1 MRRNDRARGALTRQ
15 LDSCLYM
22 IVTTGDAIAYN
33 HDHRAGQGAVLKR
46 GRWSGSDYFG
56 PDGQAEDFKTGVAQF
71 LEKCAHGSTG
81 R

>member
-1 MRRNDRARGALTRQ
+1 MRWNDRARRALIRQ

-22 IVTTGDAIAYN
+22 IVTNGDAVVYN
-33 HDHRAGQGAVLKR
+33 HDRRARQGVVLKR
-46 GRWSGSDYFG
+46 GRWSGSYYFG
-56 PDGQAEDFKTGVAQF
+56 PHGQAKDFKAGVAQF

>member
-1 MRRNDRARGALTRQ
+1 VEALIRQ

-22 IVTTGDAIAYN
+22 IVTNGDAVVYN
-33 HDHRAGQGAVLKR
+33 HDRRARQGVVLKG
-46 GRWSGSDYFG
+46 GRWSGSYYLG
-56 PDGQAEDFKTGVAQF
+56 PHGQVEDFKAGVAQF